1 MVFKGKQI
9 IVGAMVLIIGVA
21 GYLNWSYDAGD
32 NVSVAQTNEEY
43 MPIGKSQAV
52 FSQGDEA
59 VTVSADDAK
68 GGESDKAEQTDNI
81 KKETKTSIAKIKLNR
96 DSKRSEAI
104 ELIKTTLIKND
115 TNQELK
121 VEAQQKILEIAD
133 RMDKEQSIESMI
145 LAKGLSDCA
154 VYITDSVINVITDIS
169 DLTESQTVQIREIVY
184 NFTENNNIKIVEL
197 NQ

>member
-9 IVGAMVLIIGVA
+9 IVGAMVLLIGAA
-21 GYLNWSYDAGD
+21 GYLNWSYDAGED
-32 NVSVAQTNEEY
+32 INVAHNSEDY

-52 FSQGDEA
+52 FSQSEDA
-59 VTVSADDAK
+59 VTVSGDNVKK
-68 GGESDKAEQTDNI
+68 GEKTTQKQTENI
-81 KKETKTSIAKIKLNR
+81 KKDDKTTVAKIKLER

-104 ELIKTTLIKND
+104 ELIKSTLLKDNS
-115 TNQELK
+115 NQELK

-133 RMDKEQSIESMI
+133 QMDKEQSIESLI
-145 LAKGLSDCA
+145 SAKGLSDCA
-154 VYITDSVINVITDIS
+154 VYITDSVINVVTELS
-169 DLTESQTVQIREIVY
+169 DLTESQTAQIREIVY

>member
-9 IVGAMVLIIGVA
+9 IVGTMVLIIGVA

-32 NVSVAQTNEEY
+32 NVSVAQTDEEY

-52 FSQGDEA
+52 FSQGAET

-68 GGESDKAEQTDNI
+68 KVEGDNKTQTDNVN
-81 KKETKTSIAKIKLNR
+81 KETKISIAKIKLNR

-104 ELIKTTLIKND
+104 ELIKSTLLKND

-133 RMDKEQSIESMI
+133 QMDKEQSIESMI

-169 DLTESQTVQIREIVY
+169 DLSESQTAQIREIVY